1 MGKLIVSEDAQH
13 CVQDAPNAA
22 VVQTVG
28 GGIERNM
35 NALKNLLTAV
45 EGAQEPITFFT
56 GS

>member
-35 NALKNLLTAV
+35 NALNADHAEQLWTIAEKLV
-45 EGAQEPITFFT
+45 EL
-56 GS
+56 